1 VNKNDPKIKIEE
13 MAYQLFGGID
23 LMQIEGISRSV
34 LLTIVSE
41 VGLNIDK
48 FPTAKHFAAWLGLA
62 PNNKKTGGKVIS
74 SHTPK
79 KKMYLANALRQAANV
94 IGNGKSTLS
103 HFFHRICYKK
113 GRMKA
118 ITATA
123 HKLAI
128 IIWNMLTKKEQYSYI
143 SEDKYKEQIRNQQL
157 KRMQRKI
164 AEFGF
169 TAEELALLKC

>member
-1 VNKNDPKIKIEE
+1 MNKNDPKINVEK
-13 MAYQLFGGID
+13 MAYQLFDGVD
-23 LMQIEGISRSV
+23 LMQIDGISRSV

-41 VGLNIDK
+41 VGTNINK
-48 FPTAKHFAAWLGLA
+48 FPSAAQFASWLGLA

-123 HKLAI
+123 RKLAI
-128 IIWNMLTKKEQYSYI
+128 IIWNMLTKKQAYNYI
-143 SEDKYKEQIRNQQL
+143 SEEKYKQQVRNQQI

-164 AEFGF
+164 AELGI
-169 TAEELALLKC
+169 TSQELCFVNI

>member
-1 VNKNDPKIKIEE
+1 

-23 LMQIEGISRSV
+23 LMQIDGISRSI

-41 VGLNIDK
+41 IGLNIDK
-48 FPTAKHFAAWLGLA
+48 FPTAKQFAAWLGLA
-62 PNNKKTGGKVIS
+62 PNTKKTGGKVIS

-94 IGNGKSTLS
+94 IGNGKTTLS

-128 IIWNMLTKKEQYSYI
+128 ILWNMLTKKEQYNYV
-143 SEDKYKEQIRNQQL
+143 SEEKYKGQIRNQQL

-169 TAEELALLKC
+169 TAEELVLVKS